1 MSESGPSVAFH
12 TGVADAVGHA
22 LRLTRKAIALG
33 SRVLVIGPS
42 EAVRELDE
50 QLWTAEPGG
59 FVPHVMWSADS
70 AAVTRVQRAPVWLW
84 AGASAEREVNVPLP
98 TGRDVLINLGLAVP
112 REAAQFAKVFEVV
125 SAQAAERAIGQQ
137 RWRAWRERG
146 ISPAHH
152 AFS

>member
-12 TGVADAVGHA
+12 TGVVDAVGHT
-22 LRLTRKAIALG
+22 LRLIRKAISLG
-33 SRVLVIGPS
+33 SRVLVIGS
-42 EAVRELDE
+42 AEAVRELDE
-50 QLWTAEPGG
+50 QLWTAEPGS
-59 FVPHVMWSADS
+59 FIPHVMWSEQS
-70 AAVTRVQRAPVWLW
+70 AASTRVQRAPVCLW
-84 AGASAEREVNVPLP
+84 GAASDDREVHDPLP

-112 REAAQFAKVFEVV
+112 REAEQFPKVFEVV
-125 SAQAAERAIGQQ
+125 SAQPTERAIGQQ